1 MKYLINTVET
11 YRVDTEPEAEALI
24 TEAKNDV
31 KFILSKY
38 TCQKKEDKKIDDE
51 YYIVTLNKVFN
62 DVKDP
67 ISEVAIDYEVN

>member
-51 YYIVTLNKVFN
+51 YYIVTLNKAFN
-62 DVKDP
+62 DGKDP
-67 ISEVAIDYEVN
+67 ISEVTIDYEVN